1 MHSFFDDEFGEVI
14 IRRNARTSSISA
26 SIAPNGSVRIT
37 LPSFA
42 PLFLAKRLLQSSR
55 QQIRVMKERL
65 GGLIISDGMQIGKS
79 HSILVVTSLK
89 HGVEIKGQ
97 QIIVSLPEGM
107 ALDDPLLY
115 QDIHD
120 AVLKSLRKEAKS
132 YLPRRL
138 VYIAER
144 YNFNYSSV
152 RFSHASTRWGSCSSN
167 GTISL
172 NIALMMQ
179 PFEIIDYVLIHEL
192 SHLRHMN
199 HSEEFWALVA
209 TMDPHYKQHR
219 KILKSATPHI

>member
-1 MHSFFDDEFGEVI
+1 MPSFFDDEFGEVT
-14 IRRNARTSSISA
+14 IRRNARTSSINA

-55 QQIRVMKERL
+55 QQIQRMKEQL
-65 GGLIISDGMQIGKS
+65 GGLVLIDGMQIGKS
-79 HSILVVTSLK
+79 HSILVVASTK
-89 HGVEIKGQ
+89 PGAVIRGQ
-97 QIIVSLPEGM
+97 QIVVSLPEGM
-107 ALDDPLLY
+107 ELTNPLIY
-115 QDIHD
+115 GDVHEM
-120 AVLKSLRKEAKS
+120 VLKALRKEAKS

-138 VYIAER
+138 AHIAER
-144 YNFNYSSV
+144 NNFNYSSV

-179 PFEIIDYVLIHEL
+179 PFEVIDYVIIHEL

-199 HSEEFWALVA
+199 HSDSFWVLVA
-209 TMDPHYKQHR
+209 TMDPDYKVHR